1 MRTAGRVGMVVG
13 MLAAS
18 FAGGLT
24 WQWLSGQ
31 GGVAVAQGGP
41 VQEIVRARGFVL
53 VDGQERERARLAVSP
68 EGKVRLSAL
77 DASGKERFAA
87 GETTEAGTWELLLH
101 DDAQG
106 SFAVTAGPQG
116 ITQRLRANGCR
127 TAVQMGSRRDSAESG
142 LAFMGATDDEVRGDF
157 GTIEDGCGLN
167 MNYPDGTHAI
177 GMGADLEGAGVDLF
191 CLSGKQGM
199 SLAATGAGGGWGAY
213 WPSGVLA
220 VGCGGGEEGCGLT
233 FHDQAETE
241 RFGIGMPTFAGV
253 GLVMKDKDGQEVWR
267 LDEGA
272 VR

>member
-1 MRTAGRVGMVVG
+1 MRTAGRAGMVVG

-77 DASGKERFAA
+77 DASGRERFAA
-87 GETTEAGTWELLLH
+87 GETTEEGTWELLLR
-101 DDAQG
+101 DDAEG
-106 SFAVTAGPQG
+106 AFAVTAGPQG
-116 ITQRLRANGCR
+116 IVQRLRAQGC
-127 TAVQMGSRRDSAESG
+127 TTGVQLGSRRDSAESG

-157 GTIEDGCGLN
+157 GTIENGCGLN
-167 MNYPDGTHAI
+167 ISYPDGTHAI
-177 GMGADLEGAGVDLF
+177 GFGADLEGSGVDLF
-191 CLSGKQGM
+191 YPSGKHGVG
-199 SLAATGAGGGWGAY
+199 LGATPASAGWGTY

-220 VGCGGGEEGCGLT
+220 VGCGGGEEGCGMT
-233 FHDQAETE
+233 FHDPAEAE
-241 RFGIGMPTFAGV
+241 RFGIGMPPTAGP
-253 GLVMKDKDGQEVWR
+253 GMFLKDKDGQEVWR
-267 LDEGA
+267 LDEGT